1 MVLVTFDRNS
11 AFIFFLNKGRDFL
24 PCLKAEVFLR
34 LITHLI
40 LLLNR
45 KPFKIAIKNDLPHCF
60 ALAAVLELNAKYK
73 SVISL
78 LPTQYFY

>member
-11 AFIFFLNKGRDFL
+11 AFTFFPNKGRDFL
-24 PCLKAEVFLR
+24 PYSKAEVSLR

-60 ALAAVLELNAKYK
+60 ALAAVVELNAKYK